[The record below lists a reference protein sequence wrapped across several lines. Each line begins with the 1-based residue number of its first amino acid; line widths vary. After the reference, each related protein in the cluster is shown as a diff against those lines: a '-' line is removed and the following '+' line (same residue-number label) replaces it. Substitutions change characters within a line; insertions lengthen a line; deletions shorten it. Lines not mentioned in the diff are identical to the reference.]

1 MLNIISKVYN
11 LVSKRQWLIYFI
23 IFTIAFIVFIYITT
37 PPSLLCPDGFYHT
50 KMALLM
56 KESGIV
62 KDFPWTQFTTYK
74 NLFVDHHFGYHF
86 LLIPFLSIPTPKN
99 LDTLSSQI
107 DPLIKVKLASA
118 FFAAFA
124 ILAIYWLLRRLKIK
138 LPVLWTLSSILTMN
152 FMARMSLSR
161 SPAFSL
167 IVLILGFYFIVKK
180 KYLGIFIISLLY
192 VWTYGGWPLM
202 FVCTLIYCFSCAIEK
217 LVKKRSIKFTLFFK
231 SFFAL
236 PNTKLLL
243 CCFFGLLAG
252 LIINPYFPKTF
263 AFYWFQTVRIAILNY
278 QNIIGVGAEWYAP
291 EIFNFYID
299 ILPLLIPYI
308 ISVAWFILYIKKQK
322 TKNWFFFF
330 ISIFFLAYTLKARRI
345 IEYLAPILI
354 FFNALMFTQIIKSIN
369 WGEIKKQIKHLFH
382 SAENI
387 FYFILSIIFVSLC
400 LFFLVFYTNRS
411 LNQLQ
416 RSYNEE
422 ERTINHLQNAS
433 LWIKNHLNP
442 KEIVFHSNWDIFP
455 ELFYFNEKNYYINGL
470 DQTFMYE
477 YNKDRYEDWHELFSG
492 KTNPNETAKI
502 IKEKF
507 KASYIISSKN
517 KNDERFAKLL
527 KRSIN
532 LEKVYEDEQAII
544 YKNNF
549 IENYVTE
556 QKLDLIA
563 HALGTV
569 MTEKGEQIYT
579 NSLEALLLS
588 YEKGYKMF
596 EVDLSLTKDNNVVA
610 SHEPTLNKT
619 SEEFLNEETDKGYSS
634 LSLENLLKFME
645 EKNEIVLITD
655 IKSDFEKCTEIMI
668 KKIKKYNYKLLDRI
682 IPQAYSEKNIET
694 LDKQYNFPRIIYA
707 LYRKRKIDLKNI
719 NRINSKYP
727 SVNTVS
733 ISITRISDF
742 LIKEL
747 KKQNIKIYLH
757 TLNDDEK
764 ILQYRKK
771 GIDGIYTDSYYQD
784 ENNI

>member
-1 MLNIISKVYN
+1 MLGIISKIYN
-11 LVSKRQWLIYFI
+11 LISKRQWLIYFI

-37 PPSLLCPDGFYHT
+37 PPNLLCPDGFYHT

-124 ILAIYWLLRRLKIK
+124 IIAIYWLLRKLKIK

-192 VWTYGGWPLM
+192 VWTYGGWPIMLLC
-202 FVCTLIYCFSCAIEK
+202 VLIYCSADAIKK
-217 LVKKRSIKFTLFFK
+217 LVEKQSIKFTLFLK
-231 SFFAL
+231 SLFAHS
-236 PNTKLLL
+236 NTKLLL
-243 CCFFGLLAG
+243 SCFLGLLAG

-263 AFYWFQTVRIAILNY
+263 TFYWFQTVKIAILNY

-291 EIFNFYID
+291 KIFNFLLD
-299 ILPLLIPYI
+299 ALPILIPYI
-308 ISVAWFILYIKKQK
+308 ISMAWFVFWLKKQK
-322 TKNWFFFF
+322 TKEWFFALL
-330 ISIFFLAYTLKARRI
+330 SLLFLVYTLKARRI
-345 IEYLAPILI
+345 IEYLTPII
-354 FFNALMFTQIIKSIN
+354 IIFNALIFTQIIKSIN
-369 WGEIKKQIKHLFH
+369 WSKIRKQIKHLFR
-382 SAENI
+382 STENI
-387 FYFILSIIFVSLC
+387 FYFIAIIILSSVCIF
-400 LFFLVFYTNRS
+400 FMGFYSIRGVYDLRQNYQ
-411 LNQLQ
+411 NAHP
-416 RSYNEE
+416 
-422 ERTINHLQNAS
+422 INHLQGATQ
-433 LWIKNHLNP
+433 WIKKNVP
-442 KEIVFHSNWDIFP
+442 AQEIIFHSNWDIFP
-455 ELFYFNEKNYYINGL
+455 ELFYFDDSHYYINGL

-477 YNKDRYEDWHELFSG
+477 YDQELYNYWRDLFIG
-492 KTNPNETAKI
+492 KTNPNEMAKI

-507 KASYIISSKN
+507 KTSYIISSKN
-517 KNDERFAKLL
+517 KNDEKFAKLL
-527 KRSIN
+527 KRSAN

-544 YKNNF
+544 YENNF
-549 IENYVTE
+549 IGEYITE

-563 HALGTV
+563 HAMGTV
-569 MTEKGEQIYT
+569 MTKKGEQIYT
-579 NSLEALLLS
+579 NSLEALLSS

-619 SEEFLNEETDKGYSS
+619 LEEFLNKKTDEAYSS

-645 EKNEIVLITD
+645 EKNEIVLIID

-694 LDKQYNFPRIIYA
+694 LNKQYNFPRIIYA

-719 NRINSKYP
+719 YKINSKYP

-733 ISITRISDF
+733 ISITRISEF

-784 ENNI
+784 KNNI